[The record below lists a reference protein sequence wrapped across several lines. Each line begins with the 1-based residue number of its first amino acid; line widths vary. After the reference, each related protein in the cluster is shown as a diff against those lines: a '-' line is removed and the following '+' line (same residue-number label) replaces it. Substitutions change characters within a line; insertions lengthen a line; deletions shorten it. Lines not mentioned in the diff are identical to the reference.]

1 MGLEREPKTLE
12 DFAARMAWLQARGA
26 LAHKEEELETG
37 EVQEGGTVKRKD
49 LRDIY
54 GKIAR
59 PDVIGDLGSVT
70 MSGLFCLYT
79 RVLLP
84 LY

>member
-1 MGLEREPKTLE
+1 M
-12 DFAARMAWLQARGA
+12 
-26 LAHKEEELETG
+26 ETG